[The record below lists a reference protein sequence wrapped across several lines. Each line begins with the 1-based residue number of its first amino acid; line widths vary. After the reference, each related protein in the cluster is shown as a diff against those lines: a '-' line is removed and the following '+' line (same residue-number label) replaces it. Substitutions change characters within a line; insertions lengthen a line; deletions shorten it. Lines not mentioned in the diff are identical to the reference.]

1 MFVRIHNLY
10 LLRIHL
16 FLLLLYHVFLFQTR
30 PFRYISRQIL
40 SYFHMR
46 LQTFLKICADF
57 VFTYPKFSRQNT
69 KRNLLLFLIPAKN
82 FSLPL
87 SIFYVSSKNT
97 SIFPFAATVTSL
109 HISFTWQQNFSCSFQ
124 ITSFASS
131 YTICLFPSTR

>member
-1 MFVRIHNLY
+1 MFVRIHNFVSPSYSFVLA
-10 LLRIHL
+10 LIVPCLSFPNPPFQIH
-16 FLLLLYHVFLFQTR
+16 Q
-30 PFRYISRQIL
+30 Q
-40 SYFHMR
+40 
-46 LQTFLKICADF
+46 ADF
-57 VFTYPKFSRQNT
+57 VLFSYEITNFFENLCRFCLYLSEIFQT
-69 KRNLLLFLIPAKN
+69 KQKRNLLLFFIPAKN